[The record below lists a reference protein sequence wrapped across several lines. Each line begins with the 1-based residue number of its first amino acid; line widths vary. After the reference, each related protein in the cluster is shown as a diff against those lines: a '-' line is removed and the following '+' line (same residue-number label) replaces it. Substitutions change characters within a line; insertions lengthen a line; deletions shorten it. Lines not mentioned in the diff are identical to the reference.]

1 MKKFS
6 LFATLVLALI
16 FIVSCAT
23 TKVEEMEVIQPVAF
37 EEIVGDEAVVVTT
50 PFEGEPLVIDT
61 APPISFEEKDIDAE
75 FSYVYGYLIGGNIL
89 KEIQDVEIGAFVE
102 GSNDFYNYPTVLPKI
117 DENDIDQSFAMYQ
130 GYLDGDL
137 VESDLVA
144 WGDFDSFY
152 EQFSYGYGFVVQFN
166 LQSQGLFL
174 EADDYHTGLKDAFAG
189 VPLGYTEED
198 IDRLFLAYQE
208 KLFEQYVSM
217 YEDFID
223 LNLQDAEAFLAEN
236 ALLDDVYVAASGLQ
250 YRVITEGDGAQV
262 TAQSRAL
269 VDYMITFLDG
279 SIGESTYGY
288 SEPEFFD
295 VADLPV
301 VIANAAV
308 LMREGSHYRFYVH
321 PDLAYGAEGSETV
334 PPNAL
339 LIIDVEVHQIL
350 N

>member
-23 TKVEEMEVIQPVAF
+23 TKVEEIDVIQPVAY
-37 EEIVGDEAVVVTT
+37 EEVVGEEAVVVST
-50 PFEGEPLVIDT
+50 PFDAEPLVIDT
-61 APPISFEEKDIDAE
+61 APPVTFEEEDIDSE

-89 KEIQDVEIGAFVE
+89 REIGDVEIGAFVE
-102 GSNDFYNYPTVLPKI
+102 GSNDFYNYIEPRL
-117 DENDIDQSFAMYQ
+117 DENAIDQTFAMYQ

-152 EQFSYGYGFVVQFN
+152 EQFSYGYGYVIQFN
-166 LQSQGLFL
+166 LQSQGLIL
-174 EADDYHTGLKDAFAG
+174 EADSYHNGLKDAFAG
-189 VPLGYTEED
+189 VPLGYTEEE

-208 KLFEQYVSM
+208 KLFQQYVAM
-217 YEDFID
+217 YEDFIE

-236 ALLDDVYVAASGLQ
+236 ALLDDVYVAANGLQ
-250 YRVITEGDGAQV
+250 YRVINEGDGPQV

-279 SIGESTYGY
+279 SVGESTYGY
-288 SEPEFFD
+288 SDPEFID
-295 VADLPV
+295 VADFPPLITSV
-301 VIANAAV
+301 AV

-350 N
+350 D